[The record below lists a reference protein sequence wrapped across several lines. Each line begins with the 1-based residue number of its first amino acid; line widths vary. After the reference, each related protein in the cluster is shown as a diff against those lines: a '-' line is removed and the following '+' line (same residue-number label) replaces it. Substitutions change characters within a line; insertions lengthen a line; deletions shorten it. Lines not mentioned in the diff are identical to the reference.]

1 MASPATEGAI
11 RHAALVSSRRT
22 ARRARDAAAAQALA
36 GRLAGQV
43 VRISARAGKHGRLFG
58 AVTGGDV
65 AKALTAAGFEVDR
78 RAVGLPGP
86 VKALGT
92 VSATVRLA
100 PEISAT
106 VQVEVVPEG

>member
-1 MASPATEGAI
+1 VIGTSPAAKARTLAAI
-11 RHAALVSSRRT
+11 ST
-22 ARRARDAAAAQALA
+22 APVPAPKLP
-36 GRLAGQV
+36 
-43 VRISARAGKHGRLFG
+43 KKLFG

-65 AKALTAAGFEVDR
+65 ANALAAAGFEVDR

-100 PEISAT
+100 PEISVT
-106 VQVEVVPEG
+106 VQVEVVPES